1 MHSAAGHLQNVRPP
15 APHPHPRQLNLIRLA
30 LTLSIPC
37 HSIQQMREDSVH
49 CCTSFGDE
57 CANASMKLDCSGR
70 NRQRPKEGHPKG
82 CAEAQGGKGVS
93 ELSERAIFPK
103 MFPLASGMA
112 VSAEAAHAATT
123 AEAECWPWAR
133 LPAMGIHHTLSV
145 RSQQQAIVDGPR
157 GRPQWHLEH
166 TSGPKQQLLEPPAYD
181 NPAYENLLA
190 MYHCVKLSSHCCTG

>member
-1 MHSAAGHLQNVRPP
+1 MCECQHETRLLREKSTAPQRRPSEGLRRSTRRKRSIGIIRTCHL
-15 APHPHPRQLNLIRLA
+15 
-30 LTLSIPC
+30 
-37 HSIQQMREDSVH
+37 
-49 CCTSFGDE
+49 
-57 CANASMKLDCSGR
+57 
-70 NRQRPKEGHPKG
+70 
-82 CAEAQGGKGVS
+82 
-93 ELSERAIFPK
+93 PK